1 MGSLALA
8 GSYDRLLREEVSI
21 CGDMSF
27 HSLSR
32 TDFHRAL
39 EISALP
45 EVYESRRRRL
55 ISLSHE
61 VVGRCPVGRALQ
73 AIVPSIVAMNG
84 GSLKEKKVEGRGLM
98 DAIAIKPLPTYTC
111 F

>member
-1 MGSLALA
+1 MGSLARA

-39 EISALP
+39 GISALP

-55 ISLSHE
+55 ISFI
-61 VVGRCPVGRALQ
+61 P
-73 AIVPSIVAMNG
+73 
-84 GSLKEKKVEGRGLM
+84 
-98 DAIAIKPLPTYTC
+98 
-111 F
+111 